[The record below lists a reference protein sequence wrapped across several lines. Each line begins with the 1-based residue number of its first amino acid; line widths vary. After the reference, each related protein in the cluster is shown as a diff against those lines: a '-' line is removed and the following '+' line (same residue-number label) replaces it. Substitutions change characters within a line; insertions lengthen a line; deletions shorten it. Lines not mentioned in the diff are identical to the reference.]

1 MHRQEIQI
9 EPRNAAHGGLD
20 RGPDVEQLHVQE
32 DALALFLLQFVG
44 QGQAPAGQH
53 PQPDLVKAGGIA
65 DACGKLQPLD
75 HVRHVQRH
83 NQAVICG
90 HLGVP
95 FCLRDA
101 AAGHGLSSST
111 AIPPFPRPHSGAMPW
126 HKRGDVMI
134 LCFDIGGSRI
144 KAGRAGADGVVVPLG
159 AVPTPLR
166 DFAAFAR
173 ALSGFAGD
181 WTQGISISIAGVV
194 DPDSGRIKVANI
206 PCLNGR
212 TLAAELGRALG
223 RPIWVFN
230 DADCFALAEAGM
242 GAGRGHRNVFGVILG
257 TGVGGGLVID
267 GRIITGAGGYAG
279 EWGHGPVANAA
290 LAPWF
295 PCGCG
300 LSGCLDTVGGAR
312 GMERLHLHLHGI
324 DTGSVAV
331 LQAWQAGDAAA
342 AQTVILWRDLLAGP
356 LAMVLNVVGSSIV
369 PVGGGLANVPALIAL
384 LDGAV
389 RANLLRSTNHPLLVP
404 AALTVEP
411 GLVGAALAGIAEL
424 SHG

>member
-1 MHRQEIQI
+1 
-9 EPRNAAHGGLD
+9 
-20 RGPDVEQLHVQE
+20 
-32 DALALFLLQFVG
+32 
-44 QGQAPAGQH
+44 
-53 PQPDLVKAGGIA
+53 
-65 DACGKLQPLD
+65 
-75 HVRHVQRH
+75 
-83 NQAVICG
+83 
-90 HLGVP
+90 
-95 FCLRDA
+95 
-101 AAGHGLSSST
+101 
-111 AIPPFPRPHSGAMPW
+111 
-126 HKRGDVMI
+126 MI

-144 KAGRAGADGVVVPLG
+144 KAGRSAADGVVLPLG
-159 AVPTPLR
+159 AVPTPLE
-166 DFAAFAR
+166 DFDAFTG

-181 WTQGISISIAGVV
+181 WTQGIAISIAGVV

-212 TLAAELGRALG
+212 ALAAELGRALR
-223 RPIWVFN
+223 RPVWVFN
-230 DADCFALAEAGM
+230 DADCFALAEAGQ
-242 GAGRGHRNVFGVILG
+242 GAGRGHRSVFGVILG

-267 GRIITGAGGYAG
+267 GRIVTGAGGYAG

-290 LAPWF
+290 VAPWF

-312 GMERLHLHLHGI
+312 GLERLHRHLHGI
-324 DTGSVAV
+324 DLGSVAV
-331 LQAWQAGDAAA
+331 LEAWQAGDPAA
-342 AQTVILWRDLLAGP
+342 AQTVALWRDLLAGP

-389 RANLLRSTNHPLLVP
+389 RANLLRSTDRPLLVP

-411 GLVGAALAGIAEL
+411 GLVGAALAGLAGL

>member
-1 MHRQEIQI
+1 
-9 EPRNAAHGGLD
+9 
-20 RGPDVEQLHVQE
+20 
-32 DALALFLLQFVG
+32 
-44 QGQAPAGQH
+44 
-53 PQPDLVKAGGIA
+53 
-65 DACGKLQPLD
+65 
-75 HVRHVQRH
+75 
-83 NQAVICG
+83 
-90 HLGVP
+90 
-95 FCLRDA
+95 
-101 AAGHGLSSST
+101 
-111 AIPPFPRPHSGAMPW
+111 
-126 HKRGDVMI
+126 MI

-144 KAGRAGADGVVVPLG
+144 KAGRAAADGAVVPLG
-159 AVPTPLR
+159 AVPTPLG
-166 DFAAFAR
+166 DFASFTG
-173 ALSGFAGD
+173 ALAGFAGD
-181 WTQGISISIAGVV
+181 WTQGIAISIAGVV

-212 TLAAELGRALG
+212 NLAAELGRSLEH
-223 RPIWVFN
+223 PVWVFN
-230 DADCFALAEAGM
+230 DADCFALAEAGA

-312 GMERLHLHLHGI
+312 GLERLHRHMHGI

-331 LQAWQAGDAAA
+331 LEAWQADDPAA
-342 AQTVILWRDLLAGP
+342 AQTVMLWRDLLAGP

-369 PVGGGLANVPALIAL
+369 PVGGGRANVPALIAL

-389 RANLLRSTNHPLLVP
+389 RANLLRSTDRPLLVP

-411 GLVGAALAGIAEL
+411 GLVGAALAGLAEL